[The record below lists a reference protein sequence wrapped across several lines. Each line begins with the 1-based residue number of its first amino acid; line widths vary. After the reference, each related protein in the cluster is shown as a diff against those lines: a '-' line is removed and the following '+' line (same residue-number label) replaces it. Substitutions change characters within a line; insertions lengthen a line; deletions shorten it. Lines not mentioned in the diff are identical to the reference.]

1 MEFLDGQWFEALVY
15 SLADGRNRFGICS
28 GADTT
33 SSAPDGSDAESG
45 DRNDKA
51 APDRIQHLGA
61 FKTASP
67 S

>member
-28 GADTT
+28 GAH
-33 SSAPDGSDAESG
+33 SG

-51 APDRIQHLGA
+51 APDRVQHLGA